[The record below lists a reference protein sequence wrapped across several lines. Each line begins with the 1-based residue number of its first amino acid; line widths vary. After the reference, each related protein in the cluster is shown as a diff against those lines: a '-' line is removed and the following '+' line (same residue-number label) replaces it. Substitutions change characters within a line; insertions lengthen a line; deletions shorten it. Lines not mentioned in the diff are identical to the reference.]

1 MSNVNLHLQ
10 HGCCHG
16 SFIIEAGFAFNKIAA
31 VALLRPEFKDM
42 VTIKRYMIC
51 KITALLT

>member
-1 MSNVNLHLQ
+1 MPNVNLYPQ

-16 SFIIEAGFAFNKIAA
+16 IFIIEAGFAFNKVAGA
-31 VALLRPEFKDM
+31 ALLRPEFKDM